1 MIDCD
6 TKEEQKIGMN
16 EVKETIEH
24 VVYYDKV
31 KNEILKNINGLIS
44 QKVISNAKY
53 IFKSTQY

>member
-44 QKVISNAKY
+44 
-53 IFKSTQY
+53 